1 MFRLR
6 LKVLL
11 PNDLG
16 PRYEGCLQEWRTS
29 TRISPMKRL
38 SVRPIATFAAASLLI
53 LAGCR
58 DSIAPAHVRSL
69 PDAAQ
74 PEALLG
80 INLPI
85 VDDLLG
91 TGDTVTVLQRA
102 VPLPTAITVATV
114 IGSDGGTISVPGAGL
129 TVSVPAGAVAY
140 PMTFTVTALAGR
152 PVAYEFAPHGTTF
165 AKPLTMTQDL
175 RVSYLTPDALQYVH
189 FHAGYFSSTSNL
201 IDQLLRAVVGE
212 LLPASA
218 DPNDM
223 VVRFNVSHFS
233 GYLVAID

>member
-1 MFRLR
+1 
-6 LKVLL
+6 
-11 PNDLG
+11 
-16 PRYEGCLQEWRTS
+16 
-29 TRISPMKRL
+29 MKRL
-38 SVRPIATFAAASLLI
+38 AARPLATFAAASLLI

-58 DSIAPAHVRSL
+58 DSIAPAPAPVA
-69 PDAAQ
+69 PNAGQ

-91 TGDTVTVLQRA
+91 GGDTVVVLQRA
-102 VPLPTAITVATV
+102 TPLPANITVTKL
-114 IGSDGGTISVPGAGL
+114 IGSGGGTISVPDAGL

-140 PMTFTVTALAGR
+140 PTAFTVTALAGR
-152 PVAYEFAPHGTTF
+152 PVAYEFGPHGTKF

-175 RVSYLTPDALQYVH
+175 RVSYLTPQALQYLH
-189 FHAGYFSSTSNL
+189 FHAGYFSSTTNL
-201 IDQLLRAVVGE
+201 IDRLLRAVVGE

-218 DPNDM
+218 DANDM